1 MDIKTILEDSYTEIE
16 KKHAR
21 DTKRIGWGRY
31 TDVLYSF
38 TALFAVGV
46 YIYNKGHGYHGDIYK
61 YIKTADGK
69 RQNLWSRSCLLEL
82 YDTSPQSKWM
92 TELCKV
98 ITPLAEVYDSIGNLF
113 PVYPGGNQFKGTC
126 GCLDMPDIFFLN
138 EQVLKLELY
147 YTSELLCTDPLL
159 DDIINNPLVNDVS
172 ELYGL
177 GKENYDKLIKA
188 IVSRIN
194 SRQAA
199 IYERLGNTA
208 DKGKARRHSV

>member
-46 YIYNKGHGYHGDIYK
+46 YIYNKGYGYHGDIYK

-69 RQNLWSRSCLLEL
+69 RQNLWSRSYLLEL

-113 PVYPGGNQFKGTC
+113 PIYPGGNQFKGTC
-126 GCLDMPDIFFLN
+126 GCLDMPDIFFRN
-138 EQVLKLELY
+138 EQVLKLELF
-147 YTSELLCTDPLL
+147 YTSELLHTDPLL

-172 ELYGL
+172 GMFSL
-177 GKENYDKLIKA
+177 DKKKYKTLINNIA
-188 IVSRIN
+188 NRIKKRSSEIGMLLPQN
-194 SRQAA
+194 
-199 IYERLGNTA
+199 NT
-208 DKGKARRHSV
+208 